1 MKKLFIPTAL
11 AVLLTT
17 GLVAQEAPK
26 VEEKTAAAPA
36 AASTAAPAAEKAAAP
51 AAASTAA
58 PAAEKAAA
66 PAAASTAAPAAE
78 KAAAPAAE
86 KAAAP
91 AADKAKTADVKADK
105 AHTAAKKEHHA
116 AAHHSKVDRKLANEL
131 TDKLNAMT
139 CPFAVPAATTVAPAP
154 AADKA
159 HVAAP
164 AA

>member
-26 VEEKTAAAPA
+26 VEEKT
-36 AASTAAPAAEKAAAP
+36 AAAP

>member
-26 VEEKTAAAPA
+26 VEEKT
-36 AASTAAPAAEKAAAP
+36 
-51 AAASTAA
+51 
-58 PAAEKAAA
+58 AAA

-154 AADKA
+154 AAQHCQSLTLMDD
-159 HVAAP
+159 VVP
-164 AA
+164 PRDLI

>member
-26 VEEKTAAAPA
+26 AEEKT
-36 AASTAAPAAEKAAAP
+36 T
-51 AAASTAA
+51 
-58 PAAEKAAA
+58 
-66 PAAASTAAPAAE
+66 
-78 KAAAPAAE
+78 AAPAAE

-91 AADKAKTADVKADK
+91 AADKAKTADAKADKAHAAPAK

>member
-11 AVLLTT
+11 AVLFTT
-17 GLVAQEAPK
+17 ALAAQEAPK
-26 VEEKTAAAPA
+26 VDEKAAAAPA
-36 AASTAAPAAEKAAAP
+36 AASTAAPAAEKAA
-51 AAASTAA
+51 
-58 PAAEKAAA
+58 
-66 PAAASTAAPAAE
+66 
-78 KAAAPAAE
+78 
-86 KAAAP
+86 
-91 AADKAKTADVKADK
+91 DKAKTADAKADKAHAAPAK

>member
-1 MKKLFIPTAL
+1 MKKLFIPTAF

-36 AASTAAPAAEKAAAP
+36 AASTAAPV
-51 AAASTAA
+51 
-58 PAAEKAAA
+58 
-66 PAAASTAAPAAE
+66 
-78 KAAAPAAE
+78 AE

-91 AADKAKTADVKADK
+91 AADKAKTADAKADKAHAAPAK
-105 AHTAAKKEHHA
+105 AHTAAKKGEHHA
-116 AAHHSKVDRKLANEL
+116 AAHHSNVDRKLANEL

>member
-1 MKKLFIPTAL
+1 MKKLFIPTSL

-51 AAASTAA
+51 AA
-58 PAAEKAAA
+58 
-66 PAAASTAAPAAE
+66 
-78 KAAAPAAE
+78 
-86 KAAAP
+86 
-91 AADKAKTADVKADK
+91 DKAKTADAKADKAHAAPAK